1 MKTVLVGQINP
12 LCDKLGLSPNQV
24 TLLSMAWGVG
34 AGFLIA
40 TENFLWAAVCIQA
53 HHILDG
59 VDGNLARAK
68 GLTSNFGKWLDA
80 KYSGEHQTYTII
92 FTLLALVVS
101 FYSLI
106 KQIKDVNS

>member
-1 MKTVLVGQINP
+1 MT
-12 LCDKLGLSPNQV
+12 NQKPKKQLNKYIRLAGIGIQMGV
-24 TLLSMAWGVG
+24 TIYAG
-34 AGFLIA
+34 AY
-40 TENFLWAAVCIQA
+40 
-53 HHILDG
+53 
-59 VDGNLARAK
+59 
-68 GLTSNFGKWLDA
+68 FGKWLDA

>member
-1 MKTVLVGQINP
+1 MT
-12 LCDKLGLSPNQV
+12 NQRPKKQLNKYIRLTGIGIQMGV
-24 TLLSMAWGVG
+24 TIYAG
-34 AGFLIA
+34 AY
-40 TENFLWAAVCIQA
+40 
-53 HHILDG
+53 
-59 VDGNLARAK
+59 
-68 GLTSNFGKWLDA
+68 FGKWLDA

>member
-1 MKTVLVGQINP
+1 MTNLKPKKQLNKYIRLTGIGIQM
-12 LCDKLGLSPNQV
+12 GV
-24 TLLSMAWGVG
+24 TIYAG
-34 AGFLIA
+34 AY
-40 TENFLWAAVCIQA
+40 
-53 HHILDG
+53 
-59 VDGNLARAK
+59 
-68 GLTSNFGKWLDA
+68 FGKWLDA

>member
-1 MKTVLVGQINP
+1 MTNKKKKKQLNKYIRLTGIGIQM
-12 LCDKLGLSPNQV
+12 GV
-24 TLLSMAWGVG
+24 TIYAG
-34 AGFLIA
+34 AY
-40 TENFLWAAVCIQA
+40 
-53 HHILDG
+53 
-59 VDGNLARAK
+59 
-68 GLTSNFGKWLDA
+68 FGKWLDA

>member
-1 MKTVLVGQINP
+1 MTNLKPKKQLNKYIRLTGIGIQM
-12 LCDKLGLSPNQV
+12 GV
-24 TLLSMAWGVG
+24 TIYAG
-34 AGFLIA
+34 AY
-40 TENFLWAAVCIQA
+40 
-53 HHILDG
+53 
-59 VDGNLARAK
+59 
-68 GLTSNFGKWLDA
+68 FGKWLDS